1 MFFNFSIRNFWKDK
15 NFFKSY
21 FYFHKKLTKYKD
33 FEMQCI
39 TDSWH
44 IFSIEFKVG
53 FREDHAGV
61 RLALSLLGKEVY
73 FQIIDTR
80 HWDYKNNC
88 WVVNFAEEMVK
99 SNFDGF

>member
-1 MFFNFSIRNFWKDK
+1 MYFNFSIRNFLKDK
-15 NFFKSY
+15 NIFKSY
-21 FYFHKKLTKYKD
+21 FYFHKKLTKHKD
-33 FEMQCI
+33 FEMQCV

-44 IFSIEFKVG
+44 IFSIEFKIG

-73 FQIIDTR
+73 FQIIDIR

-88 WVVNFAEEMVK
+88 WQANSAEEMVEN
-99 SNFDGF
+99 NFGEL